1 MIIDPFLNNPKTLY
15 FKKFMSNQQ
24 NDELLENLFEEAKL
38 SLYRRGMHFIFSKEE
53 IEECAAET
61 ARSKFEDLC
70 Q

>member
-1 MIIDPFLNNPKTLY
+1 MARCD
-15 FKKFMSNQQ
+15 MSNQQ

-53 IEECAAET
+53 IEECAAKT
-61 ARSKFEDLC
+61 ARYKFEDLC

>member
-1 MIIDPFLNNPKTLY
+1 
-15 FKKFMSNQQ
+15 MSNQQ
-24 NDELLENLFEEAKL
+24 NTELLENLFEEAKL

-53 IEECAAET
+53 IENCAGRI

>member
-70 Q
+70 R

>member
-1 MIIDPFLNNPKTLY
+1 
-15 FKKFMSNQQ
+15 MSNLQ

-53 IEECAAET
+53 IEQCAAET
-61 ARSKFEDLC
+61 ARYKLEELS

>member
-1 MIIDPFLNNPKTLY
+1 M
-15 FKKFMSNQQ
+15 MSNLQ

-38 SLYRRGMHFIFSKEE
+38 SLYRRGMHFIFSKEK

-61 ARSKFEDLC
+61 ARYKFDELS

>member
-1 MIIDPFLNNPKTLY
+1 
-15 FKKFMSNQQ
+15 MSNLQ

-38 SLYRRGMHFIFSKEE
+38 SLYKRGMHFIFSKEE

-61 ARSKFEDLC
+61 ARYKFEDLC

>member
-1 MIIDPFLNNPKTLY
+1 
-15 FKKFMSNQQ
+15 MSNQQ

-53 IEECAAET
+53 IEECAAKT
-61 ARSKFEDLC
+61 ARSKFEDLA

>member
-15 FKKFMSNQQ
+15 FKKFMSNSQ
-24 NDELLENLFEEAKL
+24 NTELLENLFEEAKL

-53 IEECAAET
+53 IEECASET
-61 ARSKFEDLC
+61 ARSKFEELS

>member
-1 MIIDPFLNNPKTLY
+1 
-15 FKKFMSNQQ
+15 MSNLQ

-38 SLYRRGMHFIFSKEE
+38 SLYRRGMHFIFSKKE

-61 ARSKFEDLC
+61 ARYKFEQLS

>member
-1 MIIDPFLNNPKTLY
+1 MARCN
-15 FKKFMSNQQ
+15 MSNQQ

-53 IEECAAET
+53 IEKCAAET
-61 ARSKFEDLC
+61 ARYKFEDLC